1 MINYIAGLKSS
12 IGMKFVV
19 TVISL
24 LTFLILISYGFS
36 AWYMIHSMQ
45 EKMREDYEGVLSFTA
60 KQIEKYEN
68 DLRQYAI
75 IIAADKDLQKELI
88 DKKISEAQSVKR
100 SKNIYSILREYELLR
115 NDCVCIEL
123 VLWNGDVYTSD
134 ASNLN
139 SLHSVGD
146 DSWFRQMMEQKQNRS
161 FSGAHELIARNVCYN
176 DIITYACNFGNYYTN
191 QESVGEI
198 LLHINQASFESLV
211 YESNYEFSWCAIL
224 NGSGEILAE
233 SGEKTSEIREYMD
246 SANDKKEDGLK
257 ITEGKNGYFLFGQL
271 KNDLRLIMFMP
282 DSRLHNEGKNIFL
295 FFLLLFLVSLPIS
308 SIVVIFIS
316 RQLINP
322 ITALT
327 NAARKI
333 SEGHLDVHLHSENTD
348 EIGTLTEIFNGMVVS
363 LEKQMRDLMVA
374 ERERAD
380 LQMSILMAQINPHFI
395 YNTLNSAI
403 YLSKAGE
410 TQKAEQLLKLFIQ
423 LLQNNMKSGINGIIT
438 TLGEEIKDIETYVE
452 LQQIRYPGRFKMDI
466 QADEILYSYAMPR
479 LILQPLIEN
488 ALNHGV
494 LSKDFGVIVL
504 TVYKRDNYFHI
515 LLEDDGEGM
524 DECKIQEIMKKKEK
538 RRHTSEIHSISIENI
553 CHRLSLFY
561 KDAYQFEVESEV
573 EKGTVIKISFPL
585 EY

>member
-146 DSWFRQMMEQKQNRS
+146 DSWFRQMMEQKQKRS

-211 YESNYEFSWCAIL
+211 YESSYEFSWCAIL

-233 SGEKTSEIREYMD
+233 SGE
-246 SANDKKEDGLK
+246 
-257 ITEGKNGYFLFGQL
+257 
-271 KNDLRLIMFMP
+271 
-282 DSRLHNEGKNIFL
+282 
-295 FFLLLFLVSLPIS
+295 
-308 SIVVIFIS
+308 
-316 RQLINP
+316 
-322 ITALT
+322 
-327 NAARKI
+327 
-333 SEGHLDVHLHSENTD
+333 
-348 EIGTLTEIFNGMVVS
+348 
-363 LEKQMRDLMVA
+363 
-374 ERERAD
+374 
-380 LQMSILMAQINPHFI
+380 
-395 YNTLNSAI
+395 
-403 YLSKAGE
+403 
-410 TQKAEQLLKLFIQ
+410 
-423 LLQNNMKSGINGIIT
+423 
-438 TLGEEIKDIETYVE
+438 
-452 LQQIRYPGRFKMDI
+452 
-466 QADEILYSYAMPR
+466 
-479 LILQPLIEN
+479 
-488 ALNHGV
+488 
-494 LSKDFGVIVL
+494 
-504 TVYKRDNYFHI
+504 
-515 LLEDDGEGM
+515 
-524 DECKIQEIMKKKEK
+524 
-538 RRHTSEIHSISIENI
+538 
-553 CHRLSLFY
+553 
-561 KDAYQFEVESEV
+561 
-573 EKGTVIKISFPL
+573 
-585 EY
+585 